1 MKKENTIKDGKNI
14 MTPFE
19 VFRQY
24 LAFKNHFTKENYD
37 YFKYCGKSRA
47 SLDSFHKR
55 KDRYFFERTSRQK
68 NDEEIKAY
76 FVANFVE
83 CDDPQSLWIGEIIKC
98 GEDVFSD
105 WLKKSQSMTYLFK
118 EEIERIFTKENFE
131 KMFDIS
137 ANCHPEIL
145 KLYFSKELSLE
156 TMVILDMILEYVKR
170 FDKKLTDPV
179 WESVSLRIK
188 KYKPFLNIDVD
199 RYKKI
204 LKENVL

>member
-1 MKKENTIKDGKNI
+1 
-14 MTPFE
+14 
-19 VFRQY
+19 
-24 LAFKNHFTKENYD
+24 
-37 YFKYCGKSRA
+37 
-47 SLDSFHKR
+47 
-55 KDRYFFERTSRQK
+55 
-68 NDEEIKAY
+68 
-76 FVANFVE
+76 
-83 CDDPQSLWIGEIIKC
+83 
-98 GEDVFSD
+98 
-105 WLKKSQSMTYLFK
+105 MTYLFK
-118 EEIERIFTKENFE
+118 EEIESIFTKENFE